1 VKLWELE
8 SVKGVVAGHSSTNR
22 DGDGNSTDGSSGGSS
37 EITRLSKS
45 LVRATG
51 GAGGKRG
58 TNGGPGGNGGDG
70 TIGGN
75 GGTGCT
81 INPTGGLGGI
91 GKEANGQPGKLL
103 FSEDTTRVRAK
114 KLKGQF
120 WTGGG
125 GNGVHHGIGA
135 AGSYYPFIN
144 ILDGGLAKVAGGGGG
159 GGAGGFTKGGTNGA
173 PGRDGMVMI
182 TY

>member
-1 VKLWELE
+1 MPGETLGIRVG
-8 SVKGVVAGHSSTNR
+8 KGSIAGHSSTNR
-22 DGDGNSTDGSSGGSS
+22 DGDGNSADGSSGGSS

-58 TNGGPGGNGGDG
+58 TNG
-70 TIGGN
+70 
-75 GGTGCT
+75 
-81 INPTGGLGGI
+81 
-91 GKEANGQPGKLL
+91 QPGKLL
-103 FSEDTTRVRAK
+103 FSEDTTGVRAK

-144 ILDGGLAKVAGGGGG
+144 ILDGGLAKASGGGSRGIHKRG
-159 GGAGGFTKGGTNGA
+159 TMAPRKGWYGNDNLLKTSATKLFFSS
-173 PGRDGMVMI
+173 I
-182 TY
+182 EI